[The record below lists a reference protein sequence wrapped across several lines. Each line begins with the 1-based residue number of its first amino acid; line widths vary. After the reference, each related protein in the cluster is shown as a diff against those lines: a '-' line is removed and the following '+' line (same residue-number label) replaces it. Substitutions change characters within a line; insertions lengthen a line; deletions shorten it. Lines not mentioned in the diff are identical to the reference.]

1 MIAGALAAI
10 AAISIIGYVVAISL
24 GRQPTKDLLTV
35 AMVALIASCTTAAPL
50 NQGQCQRRGMWGSW
64 SGVAGRPCLRRASR
78 VG

>member
-35 AMVALIASCTTAAPL
+35 AMVALIASCTTAAPD
-50 NQGQCQRRGMWGSW
+50 RPKGSL
-64 SGVAGRPCLRRASR
+64 VNVEVSR
-78 VG
+78 

>member
-35 AMVALIASCTTAAPL
+35 AVVALIASCTTATPD
-50 NQGQCQRRGMWGSW
+50 RPKGSL
-64 SGVAGRPCLRRASR
+64 VNVEVSR
-78 VG
+78 